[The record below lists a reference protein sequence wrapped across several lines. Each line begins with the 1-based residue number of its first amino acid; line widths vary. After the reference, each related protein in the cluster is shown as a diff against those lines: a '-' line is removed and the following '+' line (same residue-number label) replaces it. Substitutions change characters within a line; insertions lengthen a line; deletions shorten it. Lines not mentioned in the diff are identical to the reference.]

1 MRTLLLL
8 SLTAFA
14 LYGQT
19 RDPLVTRG
27 FDHFYNIEYA
37 EAIATF
43 GKAVAQE
50 PESPDRRNYLAQAV
64 LFSLMFRSGAL
75 ETQMVTGG
83 NPFLRRPKMEPTPEE
98 EKLFQDCID
107 ASLRLTGK
115 ALARNADDP
124 DALYARGVTL
134 GLRGTYSFMVR
145 KAGMDALRD
154 LTAGRKLHNR
164 VSELQPRRIDARM
177 MQGVHDYIIGS
188 LPWGFRFLSFL
199 IGFRGDKEEGIRT
212 VELVAKEGELGKVD
226 AQILLGIV
234 YRRERRVGEAIPIL
248 LDLRKRF
255 PRNFLVLFELA
266 QMYADLGERD
276 KSLAELDRIEAL
288 KKTGAPG
295 FKALPVERIEYARGN
310 LLFWYD
316 DHEEAISHLRRAT
329 SNAKVLDPNSGVMSW
344 LRLGQCLDLTGKR
357 IEAVRAYRAAA
368 EYAPTAEEAKLAR
381 RYSSRPYTREMFE
394 KEKT

>member
-1 MRTLLLL
+1 MRGILAFCLLAP
-8 SLTAFA
+8 LTC
-14 LYGQT
+14 GQI
-19 RDPLVTRG
+19 RDPIVAKG
-27 FDHFYNIEYA
+27 FDHFYNIEYP

-43 GKAVAQE
+43 KKAVAE
-50 PESPDRRNYLAQAV
+50 DPEDADRRNYLAQAV

-83 NPFLRRPKMEPTPEE
+83 NPFLRRPRMEPTPEE
-98 EKLFQDCID
+98 EKLFHECLD
-107 ASLRLTGK
+107 ASMRFTEK
-115 ALARNADDP
+115 ALERNPDNP
-124 DALYARGVTL
+124 DALYARGVAL

-164 VSELQPRRIDARM
+164 VSELQPQRVDARM

-188 LPWGFRFLSFL
+188 LPWGYRFLSFL

-212 VELVAKEGELGKVD
+212 VELVAKEGVLNKVD
-226 AQILLGIV
+226 AQILLSVV
-234 YRRERRVGEAIPIL
+234 YRRERRVQEAIPIL
-248 LDLRKRF
+248 LELRKRF

-266 QMYADLGERD
+266 QMYADLGDRE

-295 FKALPVERIEYARGN
+295 FRMLPSERIEFARGN

-316 DHEEAISHLRRAT
+316 DLEAAIQHLRRAT
-329 SNAKVLDPNSGVMSW
+329 ANAKVLDPNSGVTSW

-357 IEAVRAYRAAA
+357 SEAVRAYRAAE
-368 EYAPTAEEAKLAR
+368 EYAPSADEARLAR
-381 RYSSRPYTREMFE
+381 RYASRPYTREIYE